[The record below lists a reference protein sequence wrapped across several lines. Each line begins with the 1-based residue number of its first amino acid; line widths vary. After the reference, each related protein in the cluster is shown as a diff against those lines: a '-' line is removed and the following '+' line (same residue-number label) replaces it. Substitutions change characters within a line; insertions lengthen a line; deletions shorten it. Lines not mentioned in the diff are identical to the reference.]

1 MKINPEDIKVPLE
14 KIVET
19 KNGETQVSLAK
30 MADKKAMMY
39 KSFMSTCASDDKAL
53 VDTTDMD
60 DQSTMKA
67 CSVQFDK
74 MQAVLMEES
83 DSGELTPAQK
93 KLPPALQKAILKKMD
108 KPSDPESH
116 ENEETEEEEKMEEG
130 EDTEDESDA
139 SGQSSKMLSKDNE
152 SKEKFDGETLK
163 INK

>member
-14 KIVET
+14 KKVEV
-19 KNGETQVSLAK
+19 KNREIQVSIAK
-30 MADKKAMMY
+30 MTDAKAAMY

-67 CSVQFDK
+67 CAMQFDK
-74 MQAVLMEES
+74 MQAMLMEKS

-108 KPSDPESH
+108 KPSDPASH
-116 ENEETEEEEKMEEG
+116 ENKETEKEEEMEED
-130 EDTEDESDA
+130 ED
-139 SGQSSKMLSKDNE
+139 
-152 SKEKFDGETLK
+152 
-163 INK
+163 